1 MVPGS
6 FVTTIFDTRRLG
18 TVRVCMYVVYEK
30 KRKMEGEGDEVSIF

>member
-30 KRKMEGEGDEVSIF
+30 KKENGGRG